1 MQGHPDV
8 IRSLNQVLYQ
18 TLTAINQSFLHA
30 KMLGNWGLDEWGG
43 HERKVSIQVMK
54 HADALAER
62 ILFLEGLP
70 NFQALGKLRIGER
83 AQEVLS
89 CDLALQTELLDAARA
104 AVAQCEKVQDFV
116 SRELLTGIL
125 DAGEEHF
132 DWLETQLDLVEQ
144 VGLENYLQSQIED

>member
-8 IRSLNQVLYQ
+8 IRALNRVLYQ

-30 KMLGNWGLDEWGG
+30 KMLANWGLDEWAGRE
-43 HERKVSIQVMK
+43 HKVSIMVMK

-83 AQEVLS
+83 APEVLS
-89 CDLALQTELLDAARA
+89 CDLALQHELLDAARTA
-104 AVAQCEKVQDFV
+104 IAECEKVQDFV
-116 SRELLTGIL
+116 SRQLLTGIL
-125 DAGEEHF
+125 DAAEEHL
-132 DWLETQLDLVEQ
+132 DWLDTQVDLVEKIGTQ
-144 VGLENYLQSQIED
+144 NYLQSQMED

>member
-1 MQGHPDV
+1 MKGHPDV

-18 TLTAINQSFLHA
+18 TLTAINQTFLHA
-30 KMLGNWGLDEWGG
+30 KMLANWGLDEWAGR
-43 HERKVSIQVMK
+43 ERKVSIMVMK

-83 AQEVLS
+83 APEILT
-89 CDLALQTELLDAARA
+89 CDLALQHELLDAARSGIGA
-104 AVAQCEKVQDFV
+104 CEKEQDFV
-116 SRELLTGIL
+116 SRQLLTGIL

-132 DWLETQLDLVEQ
+132 DWLETQLNLVEQ
-144 VGLENYLQSQIED
+144 VGIENYLQSQMGE

>member
-8 IRSLNQVLYQ
+8 IRSLNQVLFQ
-18 TLTAINQSFLHA
+18 TLTAINQTFLHA

-43 HERKVSIQVMK
+43 HERKISIQVMK

-83 AQEVLS
+83 PQEVLN
-89 CDLALQTELLDAARA
+89 CDLGLQTELLDATRA
-104 AVAQCEKVQDFV
+104 AIAQCEKVQDFV
-116 SRELLTGIL
+116 SRQLLTGIL
-125 DAGEEHF
+125 DSGEEHF
-132 DWLETQLDLVEQ
+132 DWLETQLDLVEK
-144 VGLENYLQSQIED
+144 VGIENYLQSQIED

>member
-43 HERKVSIQVMK
+43 HERKISIQVMK

-89 CDLALQTELLDAARA
+89 CDLALQTELLDATRA
-104 AVAQCEKVQDFV
+104 AIAQCEKVQDFV
-116 SRELLTGIL
+116 SRQLLTGIL

-144 VGLENYLQSQIED
+144 VGIENYLQSQIED

>member
-8 IRSLNQVLYQ
+8 IRSLNQVLHQ

-30 KMLGNWGLDEWGG
+30 KMLANWGLDEWSG
-43 HERKVSIQVMK
+43 HERKFSIAVMK
-54 HADALAER
+54 DADALAER

-83 AQEVLS
+83 APEVLN
-89 CDLALQTELLDAARA
+89 CDLELQTELLDAIRT
-104 AVAQCEKVQDFV
+104 AVGLCEKEQDFV
-116 SRELLTGIL
+116 SRQLLTGIL

-132 DWLETQLDLVEQ
+132 DWLETQLALVEQ
-144 VGLENYLQSQIED
+144 VGVENYLQSQIEH

>member
-18 TLTAINQSFLHA
+18 TLTAINQTFLHA
-30 KMLGNWGLDEWGG
+30 KMLANWGLDEWAGR
-43 HERKVSIQVMK
+43 ERKVSIMVMK

-83 AQEVLS
+83 APEVLS
-89 CDLALQTELLDAARA
+89 CDLALQHELLDTARSGIGE
-104 AVAQCEKVQDFV
+104 CEKVQDFV

-125 DAGEEHF
+125 DAAEEHL
-132 DWLETQLDLVEQ
+132 DWLDTQVDLIDK
-144 VGLENYLQSQIED
+144 VGIENYLQSQIED

>member
-89 CDLALQTELLDAARA
+89 CDLELQTELLDAARA

>member
-1 MQGHPDV
+1 MQGHPDI
-8 IRSLNQVLYQ
+8 IRALNQVLFH

-30 KMLGNWGLDEWGG
+30 KMLKNWGLDEWGG
-43 HERKVSIQVMK
+43 HERKISIQVMK

-83 AQEVLS
+83 PLEVLT
-89 CDLALQTELLDAARA
+89 CDLALQTELLDAARTA
-104 AVAQCEKVQDFV
+104 IAQCEKIQDFV
-116 SRELLTGIL
+116 SRQLLTEIL

-132 DWLETQLDLVEQ
+132 DWLETQLDLVEK
-144 VGLENYLQSQIED
+144 VGAGNYLQSQIED

>member
-8 IRSLNQVLYQ
+8 IRSLNQVLFQ

-83 AQEVLS
+83 AQEVLN
-89 CDLALQTELLDAARA
+89 CDLALQTELLDVTRA

-125 DAGEEHF
+125 DDSEEHF
-132 DWLETQLDLVEQ
+132 DWLETQLDLVEK
-144 VGLENYLQSQIED
+144 VGIENYLQSQIED

>member
-43 HERKVSIQVMK
+43 HERKISIQVMK

-70 NFQALGKLRIGER
+70 NFQTLGKLRIGER

-89 CDLALQTELLDAARA
+89 CDLALQTELLDITRA
-104 AVAQCEKVQDFV
+104 AIAQCEKVQDFV

-132 DWLETQLDLVEQ
+132 DWLETQLDLVEK
-144 VGLENYLQSQIED
+144 VGIENYLQSQIED

>member
-8 IRSLNQVLYQ
+8 IRALNRVLYQ

-30 KMLGNWGLDEWGG
+30 KMLANWGLDEWSG
-43 HERKVSIQVMK
+43 HERKISIAVMK
-54 HADALAER
+54 DADALADR

-83 AQEVLS
+83 AQEILS
-89 CDLALQTELLDAARA
+89 CDLALQTELLDTTREAIS
-104 AVAQCEKVQDFV
+104 QCERAQDFV
-116 SRELLTGIL
+116 SRQLLSGIL
-125 DAGEEHF
+125 DAAEEHL

-144 VGLENYLQSQIED
+144 VGIENYLQSQIET

>member
-8 IRSLNQVLYQ
+8 IRTLNQVLYQ
-18 TLTAINQSFLHA
+18 TLTAINQTFLHA
-30 KMLGNWGLDEWGG
+30 KMLANWGLDEWAGR
-43 HERKVSIQVMK
+43 ERKVSILVMK

-83 AQEVLS
+83 APEVLG
-89 CDLALQTELLDAARA
+89 CDLALQHELLGAARSA
-104 AVAQCEKVQDFV
+104 IGECEKVQDFV

-125 DAGEEHF
+125 DAAEEHL
-132 DWLETQLDLVEQ
+132 DWLDTQVDLIDK
-144 VGLENYLQSQIED
+144 VGVENYLQSQIED

>member
-8 IRSLNQVLYQ
+8 IRALNQVLYQ

-30 KMLGNWGLDEWGG
+30 KMLANWGLDEWAGR
-43 HERKVSIQVMK
+43 ERKVSIMVMK

-83 AQEVLS
+83 APEVLT
-89 CDLALQTELLDAARA
+89 CDLALQHELLDATRA
-104 AVAQCEKVQDFV
+104 GIGECEKVQDFV

-125 DAGEEHF
+125 DAAEEHL
-132 DWLETQLDLVEQ
+132 DWLDTQVDLVETI
-144 VGLENYLQSQIED
+144 GTRNYLQSQIED

>member
-1 MQGHPDV
+1 MQGHLDV

-89 CDLALQTELLDAARA
+89 CDLALQTELLDATRA
-104 AVAQCEKVQDFV
+104 AIAQCEKVQDFV
-116 SRELLTGIL
+116 SRQLLTGIL

-144 VGLENYLQSQIED
+144 VGIENYLQSQIED

>member
-8 IRSLNQVLYQ
+8 IRSLNQVLFQ
-18 TLTAINQSFLHA
+18 TLTAINQTFLHA
-30 KMLGNWGLDEWGG
+30 KMLGNWGLGEWGG
-43 HERKVSIQVMK
+43 HERKISIQVMK
-54 HADALAER
+54 HADAVAER

-83 AQEVLS
+83 PQEVLN
-89 CDLALQTELLDAARA
+89 CDLELQTELLDVTRA

-125 DAGEEHF
+125 DDGEEHF
-132 DWLETQLDLVEQ
+132 DWLETQLDLVEK
-144 VGLENYLQSQIED
+144 VGIENYLQSQIED

>member
-43 HERKVSIQVMK
+43 HERKISIQVMK

-89 CDLALQTELLDAARA
+89 CDLALQTELLDITRA
-104 AVAQCEKVQDFV
+104 AIAQCEKVQDFV
-116 SRELLTGIL
+116 SRKLLTGIL

-132 DWLETQLDLVEQ
+132 DWLETQLDLVEK
-144 VGLENYLQSQIED
+144 VGIENYLQSQIED